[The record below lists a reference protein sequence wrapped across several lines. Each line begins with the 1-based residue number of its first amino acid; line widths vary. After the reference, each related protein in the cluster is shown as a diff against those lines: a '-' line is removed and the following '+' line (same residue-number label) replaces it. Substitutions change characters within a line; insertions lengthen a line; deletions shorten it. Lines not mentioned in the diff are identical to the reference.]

1 MALVPCS
8 LKTLGR
14 PHYHLQMIYFVRNRS
29 FGHMLPAKIQIS
41 LCIHAVWSNSSPG
54 TFWLGMDRVSIC
66 EQGKVWPDY
75 ANAQA
80 ILTLRWAHEFICT
93 FFCCFFLEITAQMMI
108 NADVICKQRNPST
121 SSFVWLYK
129 IHNFTFQDLSLFFH
143 DCFISPQMNE
153 IITK

>member
-54 TFWLGMDRVSIC
+54 AFWLGMDRVSIC

-93 FFCCFFLEITAQMMI
+93 FFCCFFWKLQLKWWSTLMLFVNSEIPVQAVLCDCI
-108 NADVICKQRNPST
+108 RFIISLSKICLYFST
-121 SSFVWLYK
+121 TVSFHHKW
-129 IHNFTFQDLSLFFH
+129 
-143 DCFISPQMNE
+143 
-153 IITK
+153 TK